1 MPGTDFQDTLEDLG
15 ASGNYAIVTLAEPQR
30 EKWGS
35 TMDEARIR
43 TLKQAILELPEGE
56 RQQLAEELLP
66 LLLTTRAGLRG
77 IDQVLQTLSDEEI
90 DALVER
96 ARERTK
102 GLPDAA
108 VEAVIGEALRAIRT
122 QSRS

>member
-1 MPGTDFQDTLEDLG
+1 
-15 ASGNYAIVTLAEPQR
+15 
-30 EKWGS
+30 
-35 TMDEARIR
+35 MDEAKVRE
-43 TLKQAILELPEGE
+43 LKQAILDLPESE

-66 LLLTTRAGLRG
+66 LLLTTRAGLKG

-102 GLPDAA
+102 DLPDAT
-108 VEAVIGEALRAIRT
+108 VVAVISEALRAVRT